1 MEEEVNTASASANP
15 VFKRTPPSK
24 PFPSK
29 RTKRCFCACRKN
41 ISLLAVRPYH
51 KAIAVNAREPQQP
64 KKPLRRAANN
74 YDVICPGPH
83 FSKGVRA
90 ATAAAASSLCSVCNR
105 EVAVFSPFFFLIG
118 GAAGVNLYGER
129 GGSSF
134 LGSLRFWGEW
144 RSLELI
150 GPLPGLRYAC
160 SGVGRG
166 KQDLLGFREW
176 LREAAAQLALSL
188 LGVPGSIRTFRQ
200 RASGSEDMKL
210 GMPLKDK
217 RKVTGVILR
226 AAIRPRTLSQ

>member
-1 MEEEVNTASASANP
+1 MTSFAPAPTFRRVY
-15 VFKRTPPSK
+15 V
-24 PFPSK
+24 
-29 RTKRCFCACRKN
+29 
-41 ISLLAVRPYH
+41 LLLLLL
-51 KAIAVNAREPQQP
+51 
-64 KKPLRRAANN
+64 LRRCARSAT
-74 YDVICPGPH
+74 GKWL
-83 FSKGVRA
+83 FSH
-90 ATAAAASSLCSVCNR
+90 L
-105 EVAVFSPFFFLIG
+105 FFFLIG